1 MNTIPLTEEDIIYAR
16 SVAKSIYDESRRQGL
31 DPTGATGYYSAENE
45 IIGVLGEIAAARH
58 FGIPFVPNINQF
70 KRPDVGKWAVRTTK
84 YPKGKLLIRP
94 GDPATDPYMLVTIP
108 TFRAA
113 NIIGWIEGEDAMTD
127 DNWYDKESIRPIVGP
142 GDAAWVIFQ
151 DQLYSFTEFAKRE
164 EVAA

>member
-113 NIIGWIEGEDAMTD
+113 NIIGWIEGKDAMTD

-164 EVAA
+164 EAAE